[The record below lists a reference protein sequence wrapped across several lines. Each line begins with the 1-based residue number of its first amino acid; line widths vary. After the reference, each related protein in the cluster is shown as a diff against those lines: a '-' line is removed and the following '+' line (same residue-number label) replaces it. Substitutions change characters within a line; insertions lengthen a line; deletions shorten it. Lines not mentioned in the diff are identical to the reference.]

1 MKRVLAGLLSI
12 TLIFS
17 GISANAL
24 ELSTNGTMEVNENV
38 DDVNVSEDAIISER
52 TIIDDNS
59 ALGEEQNNI
68 DDECDSNSIEN
79 EESATN
85 ESMIATYDTKTV
97 DHTHIWASK
106 YDTTNHW
113 EYCTI
118 CGEKRNVTTHT
129 YTDHW
134 YGGNSCS
141 GQCYSIR
148 TCECGYSYTYRK
160 PHGDIQTIWQKTN
173 APRAIH
179 YKACTVC
186 WNWIYSGKCR
196 NSNGNLS
203 CKNPGTC
210 IDCGLVVTSNDHYI
224 SGTTGKCI
232 NCGKQIFTKSGV
244 NVSYSDDYSKAYVAF
259 TITPSAN
266 NITLTNSISTGY
278 VSEYN
283 WSSVTWNAITNSDRS
298 VTYTM
303 TYTFNPTLQRKATIN
318 VGDITGWVKV
328 DGRSAYVDTGI
339 APHTIWQDH
348 VAPIQ
353 NEVIQKDQASANGW
367 ATIKQLTISG
377 TENLSDIVY
386 ITISDKE
393 TGEKYVTNA
402 STNVIDNKFS
412 YVCTPV
418 IEGDASGRTYV
429 VTVTDRIGNASTKE
443 FIVEKT
449 DGSAPALSED
459 STLKYTNWTNTAK
472 NVDLN
477 FYDFGSSN
485 IQLSYNNQSSYAAL
499 AKSGEYYNWKKTYS
513 AEQTGTTDYILYV
526 KDALGNATSY
536 TLTVGNIDYTKP
548 IVNSISSTPG
558 DNKAAVTIK
567 AADSA
572 SGVKTYYLKDA
583 SGNIQNN
590 TTGIFTV
597 NKIGSYTGY
606 VMDVAG
612 NISDSKNVDVK
623 INYTLTVNP
632 NGGTWNNSTNNQPF
646 SLTNGTEKTISN
658 PTKNGYTFKGWTLSG
673 TGSSFKNS
681 TFTMGTTNASL
692 TANWVPTNYT
702 ITYNLD
708 GGSASNPSSYN
719 IKTDTFT
726 LSNPTKTGYTFAG
739 WTGSNG
745 STKQT
750 SVSITKG
757 STGDKTYTANWVPI
771 NYTITYNL
779 NGGSASNPSSYN
791 IKTDTFTLSNPT
803 KTGYTFSGWTG
814 SNGSTKQTSVSIT
827 KGSTG
832 DKSYT
837 ANYSINQY
845 DVTYIDVIDSTN
857 GTQLGKTTKKVN
869 YNSNVRGSDIGSSTS
884 DNAYYNGYYYSSD
897 TSAIVTTNGAT
908 VYRIFKLRTIDKTSN
923 LTWNDNNN
931 KNGFRPSKYTLKL
944 MRNGALFKQV
954 ELASSQTSYTFSNLT
969 KYDSNGNAFKY
980 TFEVDTNS
988 DRYKMSIDGNGNI
1001 IENYQNSSFSVII
1014 PKNISLNGNTGKG
1027 SYNIKVNGTFYYNDT
1042 LTVIPSNSFKMIDK
1056 SGISNINASVT
1067 QDTTTFTKSNLAST
1081 KGTITLNKAKFA
1093 GSYTGTFNFAI
1104 KFTMKN

>member
-38 DDVNVSEDAIISER
+38 DDVNVSEDAIISEG

-68 DDECDSNSIEN
+68 DDESDSNSIEN

-134 YGGNSCS
+134 FLGYEGCNGEN
-141 GQCYSIR
+141 YSLR
-148 TCECGYSYTYRK
+148 TCECGYSYTYKK
-160 PHGDIQTIWQKTN
+160 PHTPGDTWYTDVARGVHNKSC
-173 APRAIH
+173 
-179 YKACTVC
+179 KVC
-186 WNWIYSGKCR
+186 GYWTAHGNCVD
-196 NSNGNLS
+196 SNGKLLT
-203 CKNPGTC
+203 CLNPGTC
-210 IDCGLVVTSNDHYI
+210 AICGVYRGSQYHFLNNGRCRDCRKVFFTY
-224 SGTTGKCI
+224 TQP
-232 NCGKQIFTKSGV
+232 QITYNS
-244 NVSYSDDYSKAYVAF
+244 DYSQATVTWSITPIDSSAYVKGNYGDYSTNANYKTRSLSTERLSDGTVKF
-259 TITPSAN
+259 TQVI
-266 NITLTNSISTGY
+266 
-278 VSEYN
+278 
-283 WSSVTWNAITNSDRS
+283 
-298 VTYTM
+298 
-303 TYTFNPTLQRKATIN
+303 TFNPDRKTKMTTMFGNSQLVTIN
-318 VGDITGWVKV
+318 GVSTWSDFPAISW
-328 DGRSAYVDTGI
+328 
-339 APHTIWQDH
+339 TIWQDH

-402 STNVIDNKFS
+402 STNVVDNKFS
-412 YVCTPV
+412 YVCTPA
-418 IEGDASGRTYV
+418 IEGDTSGRTYV
-429 VTVTDRIGNASTKE
+429 VTVTDRIGNVSTKE
-443 FIVEKT
+443 FTVAKT

-485 IQLSYNNQSSYAAL
+485 IQLSYNSQSSYAAL

-548 IVNSISSTPG
+548 IVNSISSTLG
-558 DNKAAVTIK
+558 DNKATVTIK
-567 AADSA
+567 ATDSA

-612 NISDSKNVDVK
+612 NTSDSKNVDVK

-632 NGGTWNNSTNNQPF
+632 NGGIWSNSTNSQTF
-646 SLTNGTEKTISN
+646 SLTNGTGKTISN
-658 PTKNGYTFKGWTLSG
+658 PTRNGYTFKGWTLSG
-673 TGSSFKNS
+673 TGSSFKDS

-692 TANWVPTNYT
+692 TANWSPTNYT
-702 ITYNLD
+702 ITYNLN
-708 GGSASNPSSYN
+708 GGSATNPNTYN
-719 IKTDTFT
+719 IESTTFT
-726 LSNPTKTGYTFAG
+726 LNNPTKTGYTFAG

-745 STKQT
+745 TTKQT
-750 SVSITKG
+750 SVSIAKG
-757 STGDKTYTANWVPI
+757 STGNKTYTANWNPI

-779 NGGSASNPSSYN
+779 DGGSASNPNTYN
-791 IKTDTFTLSNPT
+791 IESATFTLNNPT
-803 KTGYTFSGWTG
+803 KTGYTFVGWTG
-814 SNGSTKQTSVSIT
+814 SNGTTKQTSVSIA

-832 DKSYT
+832 NKTYA
-837 ANYSINQY
+837 ANYTINQY
-845 DVTYIDVIDSTN
+845 DVTYIDVIDSTS

-869 YNSNVRGSDIGSSTS
+869 YNSNVRGSDLGNSTS
-884 DNAYYNGYYYSSD
+884 DNAYHNGYYYVSD
-897 TSAIVTTNGAT
+897 TSAIVSTNGAT
-908 VYRIFKLRTIDKTSN
+908 VYRIFKLRTVDKTSN

-944 MRNGALFKQV
+944 LRNGSVFKQID
-954 ELASSQTSYTFSNLT
+954 LPSSQTSYTFNNLN
-969 KYDSNGNAFKY
+969 KYDSNGKAYTY
-980 TFEVDTNS
+980 TFRVDANS

-1001 IENYQNSSFSVII
+1001 TENYQNSTFSVII

-1027 SYNIKVNGTFYYNDT
+1027 SYNIKVDGTFYYNDT

-1056 SGISNINASVT
+1056 SGISNINASVS

-1081 KGTITLNKAKFA
+1081 KGTISLSKAEFA